1 MVPMMVE
8 ALRMSETLA
17 VAMLN
22 RGFGAR
28 PRATPLRELKL
39 GRGDY
44 LFGAL
49 FLTLIFAGVY
59 LGARGFGQ
67 L

>member
-1 MVPMMVE
+1 MVE

-22 RGFGAR
+22 RGYGAR
-28 PRATPLRELKL
+28 PRTPPPRELKL
-39 GRGDY
+39 GLGDY

-49 FLTLIFAGVY
+49 FLALIFAGVY
-59 LGARGFGQ
+59 LRARGFGQ